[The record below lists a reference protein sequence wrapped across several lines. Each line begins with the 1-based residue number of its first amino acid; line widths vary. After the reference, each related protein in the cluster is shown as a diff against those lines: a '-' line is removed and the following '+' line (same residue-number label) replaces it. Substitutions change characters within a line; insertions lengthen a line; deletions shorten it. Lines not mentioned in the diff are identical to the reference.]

1 MAAPHLFA
9 PEHRDACGV
18 GFVAS
23 RGAVASHEL
32 VATAVSCL
40 RRLDHRG
47 ARSADGSGD
56 GAGLMTRIPHRLL
69 AAALADQGLDPPA
82 PGRLGVLMVF
92 LPPRRA
98 EVSRAAVAA
107 TLALQDVR
115 LLTWRRVPV
124 SPSVLGGWARATMP
138 RIEQALAV
146 AGPSV
151 PDEDEFERRLLLARK
166 EVARVYD
173 AELAAGIASSS
184 CRTVVYKGM
193 FTAARIADFYADFRD
208 PAFVSD
214 FAVFHQRYST
224 NTFPTWTLAQPFRLL
239 AHNGEINTIRSNRA
253 WMAAREADARAE
265 VWGPR
270 TADLRPFLGPDRSD
284 SASLDNAFELLVRS
298 GRSLAH
304 AKEMLIPPAWEN
316 VAGPRSRA
324 PGLLRVPRLPDRALG
339 RPGGHRRLRRTVEVL
354 AAVDRNGLRPA
365 RWMVNPDLVL
375 VASEAGVAPEQE
387 ARAIATGQLGPGE
400 TLAVDLATGEV
411 RHSGALQRELAARR
425 PYRAWISLKTVYVE
439 QPFDELQDYRFDPV
453 RLSRVFGYTAE
464 ERRLILAELAQ
475 GRLPMG
481 SMGHDTPLA
490 ALADPSPRL
499 AQYFHQMFAQVTN
512 PPMDPIRERRVMSLR
527 TYLGRRGSL
536 LAETREHAHL
546 MELAS
551 PIISDA
557 ELNSI
562 TGSSDPAFRSVTLP
576 TLFPA
581 AGGPEALAPAVA
593 SLCDAAAAAV
603 ADGAAI
609 LVLTDRDTDADRA
622 PIPMLLAVGAVHHRL
637 IDEGTRL
644 HASIVVASGCPR
656 DDHDIACLVAY
667 GASAVNPYLAIEQV
681 RAMAAAGAIPVAVQ
695 AAQEN
700 YRHQLGEGLLK
711 ILSKMGIC
719 TISAYRGSELF
730 EVIGLDDEVT
740 GLAFRHTPRRVGG
753 FGLAHLA
760 AAVLAR
766 HARYDDGGE
775 EAGGFYRHQRHGPPH
790 VFSPGAV
797 LALHQAVRSGR
808 EDAWEDY
815 LERVGGRGP
824 AQLRDLITFAA
835 REPVPLEEVEP
846 AGAHRA
852 PLHHRRHV
860 AGSAE
865 HRSPPRPRRGDVLP
879 GWAGQ
884 LRRGRTGPGAPR
896 HLARRR
902 HQADRQRPLRSD
914 PLVPGG
920 GGGAADQDGAGSQAG
935 RGRST
940 PRTQGECRDRPSPE
954 HPAGNPP
961 HLAPSPPRH
970 LLHRG
975 PGAVGRR
982 PQDLPAQR
990 PGLGEAG
997 LRARRRGDRRRGGQ
1011 GTGRRCGDQRP
1022 RGRHRRLPA
1031 HLHQARR
1038 VALGDRAGRSP
1049 PDPGGER
1056 HPGPSGA
1063 RSRRRA
1069 AHGERRGDRRPA
1081 GSGALRLRHPPPARA
1096 GLQDGPSLPPGRL
1109 SHRDRHPAPRLAG
1122 PLLREPGAGGHPVP
1136 PARRRG
1142 APATSRRWEP
1152 VRWRKSS
1159 GAATCC
1165 GRWTRP
1171 TPWPGPSTTSWSPSP
1186 AAPPPRRFDPP
1197 APSPLGEALAA
1208 AAAAHAAS
1216 GTPLHLDYPISNTDR
1231 AVGARLAG
1239 IIAARH
1245 PAGLPEGSITIR
1257 LTGTAGQSL
1266 GAFLVPGVH
1275 LHLEGTANDGVGK
1288 GMAGGSIAI
1297 VPRAAGAGPSHG
1309 AGNAA
1314 LYGATGG
1321 RLFVAGRVGL
1331 RFAVRNSGARA
1342 VVEGCLDHG
1351 CEYMTGGTVAI
1362 LGPTG
1367 HNLAAGMTGG
1377 VLFVWDPTGEAPR
1390 RFAVTSPQA
1399 AHPSPSDLDELH
1411 ALLQEHLTATASP
1424 TAAAVLADWDRSRGQ
1439 FWAMRPSPA

>member
-1 MAAPHLFA
+1 M
-9 PEHRDACGV
+9 
-18 GFVAS
+18 
-23 RGAVASHEL
+23 
-32 VATAVSCL
+32 
-40 RRLDHRG
+40 
-47 ARSADGSGD
+47 
-56 GAGLMTRIPHRLL
+56 
-69 AAALADQGLDPPA
+69 
-82 PGRLGVLMVF
+82 
-92 LPPRRA
+92 
-98 EVSRAAVAA
+98 
-107 TLALQDVR
+107 
-115 LLTWRRVPV
+115 PV

-193 FTAARIADFYADFRD
+193 FTAARIADFYADLRD

-316 VAGPRSRA
+316 VADLDPELQAFYEYHAFLTEPWDGPAAIAAS
-324 PGLLRVPRLPDRALG
+324 DG
-339 RPGGHRRLRRTVEVL
+339 REAL

-562 TGSSDPAFRSVTLP
+562 TGSSDPAFRSVTLS

-593 SLCDAAAAAV
+593 RLCDAAAAAV
-603 ADGAAI
+603 AEGAAI
-609 LVLTDRDTDADRA
+609 LVLTDRETDAERA

-766 HARYDDGGE
+766 HARYDDGAE

-797 LALHQAVRSGR
+797 LALHQAVRSGK

-815 LERVGGRGP
+815 LERVGSRGP

-835 REPVPLEEVEP
+835 RDPVPLEEVEP
-846 AGAHRA
+846 AEHIVRRFTVAAMSLGALSSEAHRVLA
-852 PLHHRRHV
+852 EAMSFLGGLANSGEGGQDPERLGTSRDAAIKQIASGRFGVTPWYLAAAEELQIKMAQGAKPGEGGQLPGRKVSAEIARVRNTRPGISLISPPPHHDIYSIEDLAQLVADLKTFRPNVRVSVKLASEPGVGVIAVGVAKAQADGVVISGHEGGTGASPLTSTKH
-860 AGSAE
+860 AGSPWEIGLAE
-865 HRSPPRPRRGDVLP
+865 AHQTLVESGIRDRVVLEVD
-879 GWAGQ
+879 GG
-884 LRRGRTGPGAPR
+884 LRTGRDVVIAALLGAERFGFATLPLLALGCKMVRRCHLDACPTGIATQRPDLRARFSGNPEQVVTLFRLLAGEVRR
-896 HLARRR
+896 HLA
-902 HQADRQRPLRSD
+902 
-914 PLVPGG
+914 
-920 GGGAADQDGAGSQAG
+920 
-935 RGRST
+935 
-940 PRTQGECRDRPSPE
+940 
-954 HPAGNPP
+954 
-961 HLAPSPPRH
+961 
-970 LLHRG
+970 
-975 PGAVGRR
+975 
-982 PQDLPAQR
+982 
-990 PGLGEAG
+990 
-997 LRARRRGDRRRGGQ
+997 
-1011 GTGRRCGDQRP
+1011 
-1022 RGRHRRLPA
+1022 
-1031 HLHQARR
+1031 
-1038 VALGDRAGRSP
+1038 AL
-1049 PDPGGER
+1049 
-1056 HPGPSGA
+1056 GA
-1063 RSRRRA
+1063 RSL
-1069 AHGERRGDRRPA
+1069 EEVI
-1081 GSGALRLRHPPPARA
+1081 
-1096 GLQDGPSLPPGRL
+1096 GR
-1109 SHRDRHPAPRLAG
+1109 SD
-1122 PLLREPGAGGHPVP
+1122 LLRPVDSGHPV
-1136 PARRRG
+1136 ARALDDLLVPFPGR
-1142 APATSRRWEP
+1142 
-1152 VRWRKSS
+1152 
-1159 GAATCC
+1159 AAT
-1165 GRWTRP
+1165 
-1171 TPWPGPSTTSWSPSP
+1171 
-1186 AAPPPRRFDPP
+1186 RRFQPP

-1399 AHPSPSDLDELH
+1399 AHPSPSDLEELH